1 MGIRRKLA
9 ESLVLD
15 SDRKLLDV
23 GKCLNDQD
31 PVGTLKIRHFP
42 TTYCPNPI
50 QDSDVFPS
58 DPMGDVTIPIRYWI
72 LGVSIRIVTSL
83 LKSLLSNNDQLLEI
97 SKSQEDESLSYYN
110 EDTRILILY
119 NELVTKYNQLE
130 IDYKSIQSLLQQ
142 KNETYLQCQNELNTY
157 QNLLYHQKKKSDDIL
172 ECTYFLSTQKCILS
186 PNLLSIQ

>member
-1 MGIRRKLA
+1 MNVTYIRNSLTQEEQTDSRILA
-9 ESLVLD
+9 ENY
-15 SDRKLLDV
+15 RIRWEFV
-23 GKCLNDQD
+23 GSWQ
-31 PVGTLKIRHFP
+31 
-42 TTYCPNPI
+42 NPW
-50 QDSDVFPS
+50 
-58 DPMGDVTIPIRYWI
+58 DVTIPIRYWI

-110 EDTRILILY
+110 EYTRILILY
-119 NELVTKYNQLE
+119 NELVTQYNQLE

-142 KNETYLQCQNELNTY
+142 KNEAYLQCQNELNTY

>member
-1 MGIRRKLA
+1 
-9 ESLVLD
+9 
-15 SDRKLLDV
+15 
-23 GKCLNDQD
+23 
-31 PVGTLKIRHFP
+31 
-42 TTYCPNPI
+42 
-50 QDSDVFPS
+50 
-58 DPMGDVTIPIRYWI
+58 DVTIPIRYWI

>member
-1 MGIRRKLA
+1 
-9 ESLVLD
+9 
-15 SDRKLLDV
+15 
-23 GKCLNDQD
+23 
-31 PVGTLKIRHFP
+31 
-42 TTYCPNPI
+42 
-50 QDSDVFPS
+50 
-58 DPMGDVTIPIRYWI
+58 DVTIPIRYWI

-110 EDTRILILY
+110 EYTRILILY
-119 NELVTKYNQLE
+119 NELVTQYNQLE

-142 KNETYLQCQNELNTY
+142 KNEAYLQCQNELNTY

>member
-1 MGIRRKLA
+1 
-9 ESLVLD
+9 
-15 SDRKLLDV
+15 
-23 GKCLNDQD
+23 
-31 PVGTLKIRHFP
+31 
-42 TTYCPNPI
+42 
-50 QDSDVFPS
+50 
-58 DPMGDVTIPIRYWI
+58 DVTIPIRYWI

-110 EDTRILILY
+110 EYTRILILY
-119 NELVTKYNQLE
+119 NELVTQYNQLE